1 MLQKAIIF
9 GAGLVVGA
17 GAAILALRDYYA
29 EKEEYNVASVKAALQ
44 GDRSMIFG
52 NADGDEE
59 SEPEVPAI
67 HVDPETL
74 VNKTS
79 YNSLGGKLARDRD
92 RTQMGQIAEHENYIQ
107 KPDEDD
113 DPIEV
118 YTIPPE
124 AYGALGGGFEKIEVE
139 YYEGNDTLLDV
150 GAERV
155 IDISSTIGREALER
169 FGEYGEKDIVYVR
182 NEKLWTDYC
191 VSRNPG
197 SLTDISKFAPSQEE
211 T

>member
-1 MLQKAIIF
+1 M
-9 GAGLVVGA
+9 VGA

-44 GDRSMIFG
+44 GDRSLIF
-52 NADGDEE
+52 GDEE
-59 SEPEVPAI
+59 KEEKEEPNEPEVPAI
-67 HVDPETL
+67 HVNPENL

-107 KPDEDD
+107 KSDD
-113 DPIEV
+113 GEDPIEV
-118 YTIPPE
+118 YTISPE